1 MNAGVVTFSERELM
15 KQATIT
21 IKVER
26 SAWHRVLLWSGLQL
40 MKFGA
45 LVAGVGVV
53 VVEGESK

>member
-1 MNAGVVTFSERELM
+1 MNAGTMTFKERELM
-15 KQATIT
+15 KQATVT

-26 SAWHRVLLWSGLQL
+26 STGHRFLMWSGVQL

-53 VVEGESK
+53 VIEGESK